1 MLDKTILVFYINVG
15 NASPQEVNEII
26 ANVRKTINSN
36 EEDKE
41 KIMHYI
47 IPVRDQETKI
57 ECLNF
62 PLFISNEKMKEDI
75 LNKMKIIDN
84 RLDRIISSLNAEY
97 ESRNVLTEKYN

>member
-15 NASPQEVNEII
+15 NASHQEVDEIVSNI
-26 ANVRKTINSN
+26 RKTIKANK
-36 EEDKE
+36 EDEE

-57 ECLNF
+57 ECLNS
-62 PLFISNEKMKEDI
+62 PLYISDERMKEDI
-75 LNKMKIIDN
+75 INKMKIIDN
-84 RLDRIISSLNAEY
+84 RLDRITSSLNAEY